1 MQQLAQPSPTSK
13 TITITT
19 ATIVPP
25 FQEDNTDGKT

>member
-13 TITITT
+13 TITT